1 MKRLLALLLLLSL
14 SFATIQLVTPKH
26 ISLESLGEVEI
37 SPVGPGHEVFLKFQ
51 RNVRDYVWDD
61 VRLMNTVDLDW
72 VTSTYSDYEYIY
84 YSIKVPG
91 SKASGKYTFQ
101 FEIRDKEGLRDS
113 EIAVAQV
120 VVTHGQ
126 DDLVKAHPLPEL
138 TEGFAGEE
146 MRLEFDV
153 ENKALSRVNYKVTY
167 WIKEQKGV
175 GETTITQSFLAGQT
189 KAVQFPAIVP
199 EEGDY
204 TLVARLW
211 SEDNPNINQLVSGS
225 LFVRPTFQSKLRS
238 IGKGFPLVPLTMAP
252 FYALLGVFG
261 W

>member
-1 MKRLLALLLLLSL
+1 MRRLLALLLLLSL

-51 RNVRDYVWDD
+51 RKVGSYVWDD
-61 VRLMNTVDLDW
+61 VNLVNVVDADW
-72 VTSTYSDYEYIY
+72 QTNTYSDHEYVY
-84 YSIKVPG
+84 YSIKVPPG
-91 SKASGKYTFQ
+91 KASGKYTFQ
-101 FEIRDKEGLRDS
+101 FEIRDKEGLKDA

-126 DDLVKAHPLPEL
+126 DELISTLPLPEL
-138 TEGFAGEE
+138 ADGFAGEE
-146 MRLEFDV
+146 MLVPLEI
-153 ENKALSRVNYKVTY
+153 ENKALSRVNYKITY
-167 WIKEQKGV
+167 RISEQQGL
-175 GETTITQSFLAGQT
+175 GETTVTQSFLAGQT
-189 KAVQFPAIVP
+189 QTIHLPVTVP

-204 TLVARLW
+204 TLVARVW
-211 SEDNPNINQLVSGS
+211 SDDNPNINQAVSGRV
-225 LFVRPTFQSKLRS
+225 FVKPTFQSKLRS

-252 FYALLGVFG
+252 FYAVLGIFG